1 MYEIIVVDDELMIR
15 KGISSFINNTSSD
28 FQVSYTFKDGEEAI
42 DFLQDHT
49 VDLIISDIKMV
60 HKSGIDLAKY
70 VYENRPE
77 VKVVLLSG
85 YKEFEYAR
93 AAIRYNV
100 KNYISKPTDF
110 GELRNVLND
119 IKEEL
124 DKTSV
129 NHVDQFF
136 DRVKQLYADIVAGK
150 RQEVVDEV
158 KSLLESNLHNGTN
171 LGQYAY
177 NLFDTIFNKLF
188 SDLKIQLTGDKF
200 DYDTLPSLKTPHEV
214 QASALRLAENILDA
228 LSHTDQDSNDM
239 LLSKIKQYID
249 EHFGEDLSLQD
260 VAEKAFL
267 STVYFSRFF
276 KKQTGENFS
285 DYLLRVRMEH
295 AAQYLKENK
304 KVTDVSQACGY
315 SNSGYFSRI
324 FKEYYGCTPTEY
336 TRQAS
341 FNG

>member
-15 KGISSFINNTSSD
+15 KGISSFINNTSAD

-70 VYENRPE
+70 VYENKPE
-77 VKVVLLSG
+77 IKVVLLSG

-110 GELRNVLND
+110 GELRNVLDD
-119 IKEEL
+119 IKDEL

-129 NHVDQFF
+129 NNVDLFF
-136 DRVKQLYADIVAGK
+136 DRVKQLYANIVAGK
-150 RQEVVDEV
+150 RQETLNEITG
-158 KSLLESNLHNGTN
+158 LLESNLHNGTN

-177 NLFDTIFNKLF
+177 NLFDTIFNKLY
-188 SDLKIQLTGDKF
+188 STLKIQLTGEKF
-200 DYDTLPSLKTPHEV
+200 NYESLPQLASIDEV
-214 QASALRLAENILDA
+214 RAVSLRLAGNVLDA
-228 LSHTDQDSNDM
+228 LSHNGQDSNDV

-341 FNG
+341 FSS

>member
-42 DFLQDHT
+42 DFLRDHT

-60 HKSGIDLAKY
+60 HKSGIDLAQY

-77 VKVVLLSG
+77 IKVVLLSG
-85 YKEFEYAR
+85 YKDFEYAR

-100 KNYISKPTDF
+100 MNYISKPTDF
-110 GELRNVLND
+110 DELRSVLND
-119 IKEEL
+119 VKAEL
-124 DKTSV
+124 DKTTV
-129 NHVDQFF
+129 TRIDQFF
-136 DRVKQLYADIVAGK
+136 DRVKQLYADLVAGK
-150 RQEVVDEV
+150 REEAVAAV
-158 KSLLESNLHNGTN
+158 KGLLDSNLHNGTN

-188 SDLKIQLTGDKF
+188 SALKIQLTGEKF
-200 DYDTLPSLKTPHEV
+200 DYQTLPELHAPEEI
-214 QASALRLAENILDA
+214 QAAAVRLAENIADA
-228 LSHTDQDSNDM
+228 LSRDDQNSNDV

-249 EHFGEDLSLQD
+249 DHFGEDLSLQD

-295 AAQYLKENK
+295 AAQFLKENK

-336 TRQAS
+336 TRHAS
-341 FNG
+341 FNS